1 MDKFKLIPADKNQVY
16 VAGSNGTIENI
27 ARTYRNAPGV
37 ANQHMVSAIFQPL
50 NDTSTV
56 LVFWAYGGFNLS
68 NRDDIR
74 ILDVETMELLP
85 AWELITG

>member
-1 MDKFKLIPADKNQVY
+1 MNKFRLIPTGKNQVY
-16 VAGSNGTIENI
+16 MAGAHGTVESI
-27 ARTYRNAPGV
+27 ARTYRHAPGL
-37 ANQHMVSAIFQPL
+37 ANQHTVSAIFQPL
-50 NDTSTV
+50 NDTPTV

-85 AWELITG
+85 AWELIPD